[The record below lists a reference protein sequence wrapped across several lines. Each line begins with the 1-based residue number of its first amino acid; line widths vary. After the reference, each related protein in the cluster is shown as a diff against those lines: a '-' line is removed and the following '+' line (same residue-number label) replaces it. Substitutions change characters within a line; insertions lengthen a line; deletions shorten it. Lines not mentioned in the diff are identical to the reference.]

1 MNHKDDKY
9 LYLELDY
16 LTNKNKLKN
25 NNINNQNI
33 NDDLLIQNK
42 KILIDIQN
50 LIEEKM
56 SEKDTVVNNKEQDLL
71 KDNNNNFIS
80 DLDNIISKN
89 LDSLIYLIK
98 LKNKMLNN
106 ISC

>member
-25 NNINNQNI
+25 NKINKKNN

-56 SEKDTVVNNKEQDLL
+56 SEKDIVVNNKEQDLL
-71 KDNNNNFIS
+71 NDNNNNFIS